1 MRGASGER
9 PPPIFESWKAAWT
22 RRAASAVCPPS
33 TTNEM
38 FSSDEPWAIAITFT
52 PPAARAEKTRAE
64 MPGVP
69 AIPLPTT
76 ATTATSPRDVM
87 PSMRPV
93 WSSSRKARRS
103 AVTALPAS
111 PSGRV
116 KPIELSEEAWKIV
129 ETESDSACTAVNVRA
144 AMPGTPIMP
153 LPATVTSAWLLIVA
167 RAFTG

>member
-1 MRGASGER
+1 MRGASGVR
-9 PPPIFESWKAAWT
+9 PPPIFESWKAPCT
-22 RRAASAVCPPS
+22 RRAASAACSPS

-52 PPAARAEKTRAE
+52 PPAASAEKTREA

-76 ATTATSPRDVM
+76 AITATPPLEEM

-93 WSSSRKARRS
+93 ASSSLKARSR
-103 AVTALPAS
+103 AFTARRAS
-111 PSGRV
+111 PSGSV
-116 KPIELSEEAWKIV
+116 KPIELSDEAWKIV
-129 ETESDSACTAVNVRA
+129 ETDRPSAWTAEKVRA
-144 AMPGTPIMP
+144 AMPGTPIIP
-153 LPATVTSAWLLIVA
+153 FPATVTRDWPFMVA